1 MGQCN
6 SRSAL
11 RDGSE
16 LDDEPD
22 AREIHE
28 GLRTLEPLQRL
39 ERLRKLQCATLR
51 MKVHQL
57 LVDDAME
64 GATLLLQDR
73 YLVLRHYELGEGTYG
88 KVMLALD
95 GNTGKEYA
103 AKEIRRSTLQRRGEE
118 MMLDKEIEAM
128 QRMDH
133 PNVLRLYGMYDAEG
147 KEIKGLNVVDALEQT
162 GVVYLCLQFASGGDL
177 FDIVATQGALPEA
190 RVHSIFGQLIA
201 GVEHCHKQGIC
212 HRDLKLSNLLLDGE
226 GRLLVADFG
235 LATLK
240 DGESGL
246 YAQALMEPPTEMQK
260 PQPKG
265 QLWRAQTMVGTLQY
279 TAP

>member
-1 MGQCN
+1 MLSMHL
-6 SRSAL
+6 SR
-11 RDGSE
+11 
-16 LDDEPD
+16 
-22 AREIHE
+22 
-28 GLRTLEPLQRL
+28 
-39 ERLRKLQCATLR
+39 
-51 MKVHQL
+51 
-57 LVDDAME
+57 
-64 GATLLLQDR
+64 
-73 YLVLRHYELGEGTYG
+73 
-88 KVMLALD
+88 
-95 GNTGKEYA
+95 
-103 AKEIRRSTLQRRGEE
+103 
-118 MMLDKEIEAM
+118 
-128 QRMDH
+128 
-133 PNVLRLYGMYDAEG
+133 
-147 KEIKGLNVVDALEQT
+147 
-162 GVVYLCLQFASGGDL
+162 
-177 FDIVATQGALPEA
+177 QGALPEA

-279 TAP
+279 TAPEVYMTKGIYSKEYQPEPADIWSCGVLLYVLLTGQFTFDDPDRQKLMNDVRTAHFEWPEEGIDIGSEPKALVHQILQPDPSKRITIDAIKQNRWVKSAQISKKRLASRKMV